1 MVFRQGVD
9 VLVDD
14 PGVSA
19 AASSAGTPMA
29 PGTPKAGVSSAGS
42 GMGVFVVED
51 AVGEDGDGAFK
62 WPDTSGALRWPDS
75 GVEIVLEVLDEEE
88 PDDRDAE
95 GGEVRVVGV
104 EVEVDGDCED
114 K

>member
-1 MVFRQGVD
+1 MRHGVD
-9 VLVDD
+9 VLVGD

-42 GMGVFVVED
+42 GI
-51 AVGEDGDGAFK
+51 
-62 WPDTSGALRWPDS
+62 GALRWPDS

-104 EVEVDGDCED
+104 KVEVDGDCED

>member
-1 MVFRQGVD
+1 ME
-9 VLVDD
+9 
-14 PGVSA
+14 
-19 AASSAGTPMA
+19 
-29 PGTPKAGVSSAGS
+29 
-42 GMGVFVVED
+42 VFVVED